1 MPHSSTSTF
10 RNLATTTGMDDVN
23 KQQAPPPPSSAETD
37 VKLTEELDQ
46 LNKKI
51 SELTTKNDEL
61 LVRII
66 IL

>member
-1 MPHSSTSTF
+1 
-10 RNLATTTGMDDVN
+10 MDDVN